1 MFHSENYKNKQCG
14 RHWRGGSNWKPVLS
28 ATERSVQQY
37 EAEWG
42 WSLQITII
50 ETKRDHYNYK
60 RENDSEKSEEEQ
72 ECAYRFVKL
81 LYMIARE
88 RFSKAH
94 W

>member
-14 RHWRGGSNWKPVLS
+14 LCWRDSRPGERSKDWKQPVLS

-50 ETKRDHYNYK
+50 ETIRDHENYK
-60 RENDSEKSEEEQ
+60 RENDREKSDEEQ
-72 ECAYRFVKL
+72 ECAWECD
-81 LYMIARE
+81 LYSAP
-88 RFSKAH
+88 SN
-94 W
+94 